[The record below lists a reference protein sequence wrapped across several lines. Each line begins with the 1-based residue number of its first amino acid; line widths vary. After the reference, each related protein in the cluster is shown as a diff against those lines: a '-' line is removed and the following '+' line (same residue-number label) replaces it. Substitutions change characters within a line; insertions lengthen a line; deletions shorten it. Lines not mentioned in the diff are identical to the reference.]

1 MQDWYLVKSLC
12 IMLVSCEGAHQN
24 LQGLFTFALP
34 RVLVLPVFGRES
46 KKKNVAWGVEWG
58 RVQREN
64 VALDFIQFTFQ
75 FKAHIFI

>member
-46 KKKNVAWGVEWG
+46 KKKCSLGGGVG
-58 RVQREN
+58 KG
-64 VALDFIQFTFQ
+64 AKGKCST
-75 FKAHIFI
+75 